1 MCTKQDNKM
10 KKRSRAATGFSAA
23 IHVQKLSQQ
32 KQKTK
37 SRNNNKQQWFTK
49 RQNSQ
54 QGLPKSKRIVSLEV
68 EQCRKSN
75 RM

>member
-10 KKRSRAATGFSAA
+10 KKKIAGRNRFQRRDSRSKIVTTKA
-23 IHVQKLSQQ
+23 
-32 KQKTK
+32 KTK

-68 EQCRKSN
+68 EQFTKSN

>member
-32 KQKTK
+32 KQKQRAETTTSSPSAK
-37 SRNNNKQQWFTK
+37 
-49 RQNSQ
+49 
-54 QGLPKSKRIVSLEV
+54 IVSRDY
-68 EQCRKSN
+68 QNRKESSALK
-75 RM
+75 